1 MASELLSLPFCLST
15 TQVPCRSRVQ
25 VHHRHVNA
33 KFLNRSGKLIC
44 AATKQD
50 SQLSLKENRRSANYT
65 PSIWTPEILQSLGNP
80 LAAETVQERAMKL
93 EEMVRVLINSTDM
106 EPRSLVEFIE
116 DVHRLGLAHRFE
128 DDINK
133 ALKMIISTEYF
144 KDQSQKSLHDTALL
158 FRILRGHGFDV
169 SQDVF
174 KSFQDEEGN
183 FKADIS
189 EDVQGLLS
197 LYEASYLA
205 FEGESLWE
213 KANEFSRTHL
223 MNLMK
228 EGIEGE
234 LGEQVRHVLDGLPYH
249 RCLARLEARRYFDT
263 YTKMEPHHRSLLE
276 LAKLDFNMVQSTYQK
291 ELKEASRWWTKD
303 IGIISKVNF
312 FRDRLMETYF
322 WAVGMIPD
330 ESQFPSSRN
339 ELMKDG
345 LLIIVVDDAYDVYGT
360 LDEMEIFTDAVVRW
374 DVDAINSLPD
384 KLKLSFLA
392 VYNSI
397 NVMAYDIFKE
407 RGINCL
413 PYLKKAWIDLC
424 KAYIY
429 EARCFHNK
437 VIPPFKEF
445 LDTALISVGG
455 GVLLIHSYFLVCKD
469 LDITQEGLQALT
481 DYHDILRC
489 AMKLV
494 RLINDLGTAMDE
506 MERGETSNSILS
518 YMNET
523 GNSEE
528 EAREYFKILI
538 DKEWKYLNKFLVMD
552 SPFPKSF
559 IQLIMNIVRICHCAY
574 QNGDGFAQQGVL
586 KNRIKSVLVDPVLVD
601 VA

>member
-1 MASELLSLPFCLST
+1 
-15 TQVPCRSRVQ
+15 
-25 VHHRHVNA
+25 
-33 KFLNRSGKLIC
+33 
-44 AATKQD
+44 
-50 SQLSLKENRRSANYT
+50 
-65 PSIWTPEILQSLGNP
+65 
-80 LAAETVQERAMKL
+80 MKL
-93 EEMVRVLINSTDM
+93 EEIVRVSINSTDM

-116 DVHRLGLAHRFE
+116 DVHRLGLVHRFE

-133 ALKMIISTEYF
+133 ALQMIVSTEYF

-158 FRILRGHGFDV
+158 FRILREHGFDV

-234 LGEQVRHVLDGLPYH
+234 LGEQVRHVLEGLPYH
-249 RCLARLEARRYFDT
+249 QCFARLEARRYFDT

-312 FRDRLMETYF
+312 FRNRLVECYF
-322 WAVGMIPD
+322 WAVAMIPD
-330 ESQFPSSRN
+330 ESQFSSSCN
-339 ELMKDG
+339 EITKEVMLT
-345 LLIIVVDDAYDVYGT
+345 IIIDDAYDIYGT
-360 LDEMEIFTDAVVRW
+360 LPEMEIFTDAVVRW
-374 DVDAINSLPD
+374 DMDAINSLPD
-384 KLKLSFLA
+384 KLKLSFLTLYNA
-392 VYNSI
+392 V

-424 KAYIY
+424 KVYIH
-429 EARCFHNK
+429 EARCFPNK

-445 LDTALISVGG
+445 LDTAWISVGG
-455 GVLLIHSYFLVCKD
+455 GVLLIHSYFLVGKTIPSEIFKENFRQNIPSEIFD
-469 LDITQEGLQALT
+469 GYINIMNLKT
-481 DYHDILRC
+481 IL
-489 AMKLV
+489 
-494 RLINDLGTAMDE
+494 
-506 MERGETSNSILS
+506 
-518 YMNET
+518 
-523 GNSEE
+523 
-528 EAREYFKILI
+528 
-538 DKEWKYLNKFLVMD
+538 KFLNV
-552 SPFPKSF
+552 
-559 IQLIMNIVRICHCAY
+559 I
-574 QNGDGFAQQGVL
+574 
-586 KNRIKSVLVDPVLVD
+586 
-601 VA
+601 

>member
-1 MASELLSLPFCLST
+1 MIRLT
-15 TQVPCRSRVQ
+15 I
-25 VHHRHVNA
+25 
-33 KFLNRSGKLIC
+33 NR
-44 AATKQD
+44 
-50 SQLSLKENRRSANYT
+50 
-65 PSIWTPEILQSLGNP
+65 
-80 LAAETVQERAMKL
+80 
-93 EEMVRVLINSTDM
+93 TDM

-128 DDINK
+128 YDINR
-133 ALKMIISTEYF
+133 ALQMIVSTEYF
-144 KDQSQKSLHDTALL
+144 KDSSQKSLHDTALL
-158 FRILRGHGFDV
+158 FRILREHGFDV

-174 KSFQDEEGN
+174 KSFQDEEGK

-213 KANEFSRTHL
+213 EANEFSRAHL

-234 LGEQVRHVLDGLPYH
+234 LGEQVRYVLEGLPYH
-249 RCLARLEARRYFDT
+249 RCFARLEARRYFDT

-291 ELKEASRWWTKD
+291 ELKEVSRWWTKD
-303 IGIISKVNF
+303 IGIMSKVNF
-312 FRDRLMETYF
+312 FRDRLVESYF
-322 WAVGMIPD
+322 WAMGMIPD
-330 ESQFPSSRN
+330 ESQFSSSRN
-339 ELMKDG
+339 EITKEAMV
-345 LLIIVVDDAYDVYGT
+345 IIIIDDAYDVYGT

-384 KLKLSFLA
+384 KLKLSFLTL
-392 VYNSI
+392 YNTV

-413 PYLKKAWIDLC
+413 PHLKKAWIDLC
-424 KAYIY
+424 KAYIQ

-437 VIPPFKEF
+437 VIPPFKEY
-445 LDTALISVGG
+445 LDTALISASG
-455 GVLLIHSYFLVCKD
+455 GVLFIHSYFLVCKD
-469 LDITQEGLQALT
+469 LDITEEGLQALT

-489 AMKLV
+489 AMKLL

-506 MERGETSNSILS
+506 MGRGETSNSILS

-523 GNSEE
+523 GCSEE
-528 EAREYFKILI
+528 EARQYCNFLI

-559 IQLIMNIVRICHCAY
+559 IQLIMNLLRISHCTY
-574 QNGDGFAQQGVL
+574 QNGDGFGQQGVL
-586 KNRIKSVLVDPVLVD
+586 KNRIKSVLVNPVSVD